1 MKVVRIGKRW
11 VGEGQPCFLAAEVG
25 INHNGDM
32 DLAHRSIDAAA
43 DAGAD
48 AVKFQNYHTEDFLSD
63 RSLTYEYVSQ
73 GKTVVEPQYD
83 MFKRCELAPAQ
94 LRELRAHCD
103 RREVI
108 FFSTPTSEKGIQ
120 ELLELGMSLLKN
132 GSDYLVNLPLIRAMA
147 RTGLPTV
154 ISTGMATLDDV
165 KDGVEAFRGAGGK
178 DLILLHCTSS
188 YPTPPEDVHLRK
200 IGALSTAFDCVVGLS
215 DHTEG
220 TVAAIGAVAL
230 GACMIE
236 KHFTLDRNLPPQ
248 LRQQVLAALAVMIG
262 LTANVYRPA
271 ANAAVADLVPEE
283 ERVRAFG
290 LLYWAENLGFSAA
303 AIAGGV
309 IATHS
314 FPALFLA
321 DAVTSVL
328 FAIVIM
334 RGLHGTRVPAS
345 APSGSASRTDFSR
358 SPSASVRS
366 SKRSRSA
373 CSESGRRMPRNA
385 SSHSFFTSVSDSDM
399 TMPPVACLALTRKSW
414 PACAP
419 WQGTGRAFAGTTS
432 GRSGQP
438 GFPPL
443 SAVPTT
449 AKHVGTCRHT
459 PAAVIA

>member
-32 DLAHRSIDAAA
+32 ELAHRSIDAAA

-48 AVKFQNYHTEDFLSD
+48 AIKFQNYHTEDFLSD

-236 KHFTLDRNLPPQ
+236 KHFTLDKNLPGPDH
-248 LRQQVLAALAVMIG
+248 RFS
-262 LTANVYRPA
+262 ANPAEFRTLVESVRTMEKSLGSAELRPA
-271 ANAAVADLVPEE
+271 ASEELGRRDYRLSCVAAREL
-283 ERVRAFG
+283 
-290 LLYWAENLGFSAA
+290 
-303 AIAGGV
+303 
-309 IATHS
+309 
-314 FPALFLA
+314 
-321 DAVTSVL
+321 
-328 FAIVIM
+328 
-334 RGLHGTRVPAS
+334 
-345 APSGSASRTDFSR
+345 PSGHRLVAADIAF
-358 SPSASVRS
+358 
-366 SKRSRSA
+366 
-373 CSESGRRMPRNA
+373 RRPG
-385 SSHSFFTSVSDSDM
+385 F
-399 TMPPVACLALTRKSW
+399 
-414 PACAP
+414 
-419 WQGTGRAFAGTTS
+419 
-432 GRSGQP
+432 
-438 GFPPL
+438 GFPPKEL
-443 SAVPTT
+443 DRLMARELVRNIPSG
-449 AKHVGTCRHT
+449 HVF
-459 PAAVIA
+459 AAEDFAE